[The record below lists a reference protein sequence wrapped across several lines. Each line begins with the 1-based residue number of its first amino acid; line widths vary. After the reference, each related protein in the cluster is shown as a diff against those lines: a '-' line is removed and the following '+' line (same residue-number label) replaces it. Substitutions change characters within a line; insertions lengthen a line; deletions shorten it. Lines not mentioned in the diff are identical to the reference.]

1 MMRRI
6 GLIILAWLCVLLVS
20 AQSDTIRVLAIG
32 NSFSQDAIEQY
43 LYELGREV
51 GVRWSSVTVIAE
63 GRALL
68 PTGAM

>member
-32 NSFSQDAIEQY
+32 NSSRWRK
-43 LYELGREV
+43 ELLGKRFT
-51 GVRWSSVTVIAE
+51 S
-63 GRALL
+63 GRAG
-68 PTGAM
+68 GANPSHEAS